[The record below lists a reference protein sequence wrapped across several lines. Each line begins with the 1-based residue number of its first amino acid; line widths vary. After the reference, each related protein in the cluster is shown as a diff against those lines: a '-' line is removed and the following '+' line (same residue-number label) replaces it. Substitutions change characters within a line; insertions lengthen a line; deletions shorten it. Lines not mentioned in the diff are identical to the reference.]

1 MRWQYGYSCLSIG
14 IQNHYPE
21 ECMAQK
27 QSLPL
32 IEFITLCCV
41 VFMAVCNISVYY
53 SLNVYLQ
60 GLGFTKSLSGLLIS
74 VYSLSGMF
82 MYAAVSN
89 RITVVNAYKFM
100 FVGMLLV
107 SVSGCGYLYIHEFL
121 PLLLLRIGQGV
132 GIFMVLAPCVTIL
145 VSMVSSDNVGSAFSL
160 YSTALLLPYAVM
172 PHVSEQLGPL
182 VDGPAWIYAATA
194 GLIPIAFLLTLFLR
208 YRTSRME
215 KHGQEKGEPLSV
227 RESYANLLRLKILS
241 VLAVNGVYFMIFT
254 GLFFL
259 FQDFAHS
266 RGVVRA
272 GYFFSLQMG
281 VMIAI
286 RLFGGAVFDRFSKRG
301 LIVTAFMLTALGFAL
316 LSYLHD
322 ESMLLP
328 IAVVFGVGMGLSA
341 PALNSLM
348 FVVSE
353 PRFRSF
359 NVNMMMFT
367 VHMGAFLGPFIGGIA
382 VDSIGYSGFLWIAA
396 SCTLGTA
403 VVFMLLGRVK

>member
-1 MRWQYGYSCLSIG
+1 MS
-14 IQNHYPE
+14 E
-21 ECMAQK
+21 K

-32 IEFITLCCV
+32 LEFITLCSL
-41 VFMAVCNISVYY
+41 VFMAVCNNSVYY

-60 GLGFTKSLSGLLIS
+60 QLGFTKSLAGLLIS

-89 RITVVNAYKFM
+89 RITAENAYRFM
-100 FVGMLLV
+100 FKGMVMVCLC
-107 SVSGCGYLYIHEFL
+107 GCGYLYIQGFW

-132 GIFMVLAPCVTIL
+132 GLFMVLAPCVAIL
-145 VSMVSSDNVGSAFSL
+145 VSMVSQDNVGSAFSL

-172 PHVSEQLGPL
+172 PHVSEQVGPL
-182 VDGPAWIYAATA
+182 VDGPAWIYAGTA
-194 GLIPIAFLLTLFLR
+194 GLIPVAFLLTLFLR
-208 YRTSRME
+208 FRTSRM
-215 KHGQEKGEPLSV
+215 KKQGQSTGEVLSA
-227 RESYANLLRLKILS
+227 RESYANLLRLKIFS
-241 VLAVNGVYFMIFT
+241 VLMVNGVYFMIFN

-266 RGVVRA
+266 RGIYQA

-286 RLFGGAVFDRFSKRG
+286 RLFGGNLFDRFSKRG
-301 LIVTAFMLTALGFAL
+301 LIVTAFAFTAGGFVL
-316 LSYLHD
+316 LNGLHD

-328 IAVVFGVGMGLSA
+328 IAVVFGIGMGLSA

-367 VHMGAFLGPFIGGIA
+367 VHMGSFLGPLIGGIA
-382 VDSIGYSGFLWIAA
+382 VDSMGYSGFLWIAA
-396 SCTLGTA
+396 VGTA
-403 VVFMLLGRVK
+403 VTALAFFLLGRVK

>member
-1 MRWQYGYSCLSIG
+1 
-14 IQNHYPE
+14 
-21 ECMAQK
+21 MAEK

-32 IEFITLCCV
+32 LEFITLCCV

-53 SLNVYLQ
+53 SLNVYLL
-60 GLGFTKSLSGLLIS
+60 GLGFTKTVSGFLIS
-74 VYSLSGMF
+74 VYSLSGML
-82 MYAAVSN
+82 MYLTVSSL
-89 RITVVNAYKFM
+89 ITAGNAYRFM
-100 FVGMLLV
+100 FAGMVLV
-107 SVSGCGYLYIHEFL
+107 SLCGGGYLCMHDFW

-132 GIFMVLAPCVTIL
+132 GIFMVLAPCVAIL
-145 VSMVSSDNVGSAFSL
+145 VSMVSQENVGSAFSL

-182 VDGPAWIYAATA
+182 VDGPELIYAATA
-194 GLIPIAFLLTLFLR
+194 GLIPVAFLLTLFLR
-208 YRTSRME
+208 FRTSGM
-215 KHGQEKGEPLSV
+215 KKNGQETMRDIST
-227 RESYANLLRLKILS
+227 RESYANLSRLKIIS

-286 RLFGGAVFDRFSKRG
+286 RLFGGTLFDRFSKRG
-301 LIVTAFMLTALGFAL
+301 LIVTAFVFTAGGFIL
-316 LSYLHD
+316 LNGLHD
-322 ESMLLP
+322 EGMLLP
-328 IAVVFGVGMGLSA
+328 VAVIFGIGMGLSA

-367 VHMGAFLGPFIGGIA
+367 VHMGSFFGPLLGGIA
-382 VDSIGYSGFLWIAA
+382 VDSIGYNGFWDIAA
-396 SCTLGTA
+396 AGTLGTA
-403 VVFMLLGRVK
+403 LVFMLLGRVK

>member
-1 MRWQYGYSCLSIG
+1 M
-14 IQNHYPE
+14 PE
-21 ECMAQK
+21 K

-32 IEFITLCCV
+32 LEFVTLCSL

-60 GLGFTKSLSGLLIS
+60 ELGFTKSLAGLLIS

-82 MYAAVSN
+82 MYATVSN
-89 RITVVNAYKFM
+89 RITAVNAYRFM
-100 FVGMLLV
+100 FAGMVLV
-107 SVSGCGYLYIHEFL
+107 CISGCGYLYIHNFL

-145 VSMVSSDNVGSAFSL
+145 VSMVSQENVGSAFSL

-172 PHVSEQLGPL
+172 PHVSEQVGAL
-182 VDGPAWIYAATA
+182 VEGPAWIYAGTA
-194 GLIPIAFLLTLFLR
+194 GFIPLAFLLTLFLQF
-208 YRTSRME
+208 RTSKME
-215 KHGQEKGEPLSV
+215 KHGQSSEGAISA
-227 RESYANLLRLKILS
+227 RESYTNLMRLKIFS
-241 VLAVNGVYFMIFT
+241 VLTVNGVYFMIFT

-266 RGVVRA
+266 RGISQA

-286 RLFGGAVFDRFSKRG
+286 RLFGGTLFDRFSKRR
-301 LIVTAFMLTALGFAL
+301 LIVTAFAFTAGGFVL
-316 LSYLHD
+316 LNGLHD

-328 IAVVFGVGMGLSA
+328 IAVVFGIGMGLSA

-353 PRFRSF
+353 PRFRGF

-367 VHMGAFLGPFIGGIA
+367 VHMGSFLGPLIGGVA
-382 VDSIGYSGFLWIAA
+382 VDSMGYSGFLWIAA
-396 SCTLGTA
+396 AGTA
-403 VVFMLLGRVK
+403 GTALVFMLLGRVK

>member
-1 MRWQYGYSCLSIG
+1 M
-14 IQNHYPE
+14 P
-21 ECMAQK
+21 QK
-27 QSLPL
+27 QSLPFV
-32 IEFITLCCV
+32 EFITLCCV
-41 VFMAVCNISVYY
+41 VFMAVCNLSVYY

-60 GLGFTKSLSGLLIS
+60 GLGFTKSLSGLLVS

-82 MYAAVSN
+82 MYVTVSS
-89 RITVVNAYKFM
+89 RISAVNAYRFM
-100 FVGMLLV
+100 FAGMLLV
-107 SVSGCGYLYIHEFL
+107 AVSGCGYLFIYDFV
-121 PLLLLRIGQGV
+121 PLMLLRIAQGV
-132 GIFMVLAPCVTIL
+132 GIFMVLAPCVAIL
-145 VSMVSSDNVGSAFSL
+145 VSMVSQENVGSAFSL

-172 PHVSEQLGPL
+172 PHVSEQFGPM
-182 VDGPAWIYAATA
+182 VDGPEWIYAGTA
-194 GLIPIAFLLTLFLR
+194 GLIPLAFLLTLFLR
-208 YRTSRME
+208 FRTSRMK
-215 KHGQEKGEPLSV
+215 KHGRGNRRGVSA

-241 VLAVNGVYFMIFT
+241 VMAVNGIYFMIFS

-281 VMIAI
+281 VMITI
-286 RLFGGAVFDRFSKRG
+286 RLLGGAVFDRFSKRG
-301 LIVTAFMLTALGFAL
+301 LIVTAFIFTATGFVL
-316 LSYLHD
+316 LNGLHD

-328 IAVVFGVGMGLSA
+328 IAVVFGIGMGLSA

-353 PRFRSF
+353 PCFRSF

-367 VHMGAFLGPFIGGIA
+367 VHMGSFLGPFLGGIA

-396 SCTLGTA
+396 SGTLGTA
-403 VVFMLLGRVK
+403 MVFMLLGRAK

>member
-1 MRWQYGYSCLSIG
+1 
-14 IQNHYPE
+14 
-21 ECMAQK
+21 MAEK

-32 IEFITLCCV
+32 LEFITLCCV

-60 GLGFTKSLSGLLIS
+60 ELGFNKTVSGLLIS

-82 MYAAVSN
+82 MYLTVSS
-89 RITVVNAYKFM
+89 RITAVNAYRFM
-100 FVGMLLV
+100 FAGMVLVGFC
-107 SVSGCGYLYIHEFL
+107 GCGYIYLHDFL

-132 GIFMVLAPCVTIL
+132 GIFMLLAPCVAIL
-145 VSMVSSDNVGSAFSL
+145 VSMVSQKNVGSAFSL

-172 PHVSEQLGPL
+172 PHVSEQFGALVAGPEC
-182 VDGPAWIYAATA
+182 IYAGTA
-194 GLIPIAFLLTLFLR
+194 GLIPLAFLLTLFLR
-208 YRTSRME
+208 FRTSQIA
-215 KHGQEKGEPLSV
+215 KHVQTEGETEAVSM
-227 RESYANLLRLKILS
+227 RESYANLLQLKIFS

-266 RGVVRA
+266 RGVFKA

-286 RLFGGAVFDRFSKRG
+286 RLFGGAIFDRFSKRG
-301 LIVTAFMLTALGFAL
+301 LIVTAFMLTAVGFVML
-316 LSYLHD
+316 NGLHD

-328 IAVVFGVGMGLSA
+328 IAVIFGTGMGLSA

-367 VHMGAFLGPFIGGIA
+367 VHAGSFFGPLMGGIA
-382 VDSIGYSGFLWIAA
+382 VDYMGYDGFLNIAA
-396 SCTLGTA
+396 AGTVVTA
-403 VVFMLLGRVK
+403 MVFMLLGRAQD

>member
-1 MRWQYGYSCLSIG
+1 MS
-14 IQNHYPE
+14 E
-21 ECMAQK
+21 K

-32 IEFITLCCV
+32 FEFITLCSL
-41 VFMAVCNISVYY
+41 VFMAVCNNSVYY

-60 GLGFTKSLSGLLIS
+60 QLDFTKSLSGLLIS

-82 MYAAVSN
+82 MYATVSN
-89 RITVVNAYKFM
+89 RITAENAYRFM
-100 FVGMLLV
+100 FKGMVMVCLC
-107 SVSGCGYLYIHEFL
+107 GCGYLFIQGFW
-121 PLLLLRIGQGV
+121 PLLMLRIGQGV
-132 GIFMVLAPCVTIL
+132 GLFMVLAPCVAIL
-145 VSMVSSDNVGSAFSL
+145 VSMVSQDNVGSAFSL

-172 PHVSEQLGPL
+172 PHVSELFGPL
-182 VDGPAWIYAATA
+182 VESPAWIYAGTA
-194 GLIPIAFLLTLFLR
+194 GLIPVAFLLTLFLR
-208 YRTSRME
+208 FRTSRME
-215 KHGQEKGEPLSV
+215 KQGQSRGEALSAKD
-227 RESYANLLRLKILS
+227 SYANLRRLKIFS
-241 VLAVNGVYFMIFT
+241 VLMVNGVYFMIFN

-266 RGVVRA
+266 RGIYQA

-286 RLFGGAVFDRFSKRG
+286 RLFGGNLFDRFSKRG
-301 LIVTAFMLTALGFAL
+301 LIVTAFVFTAGGFVL
-316 LSYLHD
+316 LNGLHD

-328 IAVVFGVGMGLSA
+328 IAVVFGIGMGLSA

-367 VHMGAFLGPFIGGIA
+367 VHMGSFLGPLIGGIA

-396 SCTLGTA
+396 AGTSGTA
-403 VVFMLLGRVK
+403 LAFLLLGRVK